1 MTFLY
6 RSIIRFF
13 SLSGTGK
20 HFQTGDKKQTHVQ
33 WHIYLRQSPVQCRFI
48 SWHMMWRFVGKVLKL
63 IWQRR
68 IINTVETLKCILVIV
83 KRRLSTNIFNAVQLF
98 STLHCHDYCFREALW
113 VFIWNSADLT
123 SWPQSCLCWET
134 SVLWQSACWKRLW
147 CAWCAHSPE
156 NQFRWWYC
164 ISIQRRNLS

>member
-6 RSIIRFF
+6 RSIIWFF

-33 WHIYLRQSPVQCRFI
+33 RHIYMRQSPVQCRFI

-83 KRRLSTNIFNAVQLF
+83 KRRLSTNTFNAVQLF

-113 VFIWNSADLT
+113 VFIWNSADST
-123 SWPQSCLCWET
+123 SWPQSCLFWENISFMT
-134 SVLWQSACWKRLW
+134 ICLLEETVVCMVRRLSWKPVSMMIL
-147 CAWCAHSPE
+147 HS
-156 NQFRWWYC
+156 N
-164 ISIQRRNLS
+164 SRR